1 MKFAQSP
8 GSEYLFEY
16 PFVLSAE
23 LHKIAKYF
31 NCGIKIWVK
40 LISSINVFIISMFDL
55 F

>member
-40 LISSINVFIISMFDL
+40 LINSN
-55 F
+55 